1 MTAGPTTDPRILDRR
16 RVLAGSGALGIASLV
31 LPVASAAASPA
42 TLTTYAC
49 TDAPWSPIPFLAQ
62 GEGGIVG
69 GVTVT
74 ATDNS
79 AVEGYDPFVYLHQN
93 NDRIRTVLTFS
104 ATVLEL
110 RVRTQNH
117 ADGGSERYD
126 LTFRRSGATV
136 LTDAIEN
143 QDLTVTYNVV
153 GGFDSLVLDYSHPV
167 SPVPGAYGSYVSLA
181 IPCE

>member
-1 MTAGPTTDPRILDRR
+1 MTDTTARDGRVLDRR

-31 LPVASAAASPA
+31 LPAASAAASPA
-42 TLTTYAC
+42 GLTTYAC
-49 TDAPWSPIPFLAQ
+49 SDAPWSAIPFLAQ

-74 ATDNS
+74 ATENS
-79 AVEGYDPFVYLHQN
+79 AVQGYDPFVYLHQN

-104 ATVLEL
+104 ATVPEL

-136 LTDAIEN
+136 LTDAIQN
-143 QDLTVTYNVV
+143 QDVNYTYSVV
-153 GGFDSLVLDYSHPV
+153 GGFDTLVLDYSHPV
-167 SPVPGAYGSYVSLA
+167 SATPGAYGSFILLD